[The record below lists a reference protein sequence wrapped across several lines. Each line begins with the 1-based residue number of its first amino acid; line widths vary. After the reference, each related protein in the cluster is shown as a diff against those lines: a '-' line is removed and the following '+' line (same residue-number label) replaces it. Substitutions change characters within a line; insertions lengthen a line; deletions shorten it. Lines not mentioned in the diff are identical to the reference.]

1 MENSKRSPLKI
12 FSDIFA
18 SVAPV
23 LAASGLMLALLTAVQ
38 FMLGYFNIMDLTAHS
53 TFQLIYLAF
62 SLIFTLFPVFIA
74 WSAARALKCN
84 QAVAMIIG
92 SLMVAPDLMTY
103 MAGGGERITFLGIPV
118 MRQTWMLGK
127 ASEWY
132 SYSGTVIPA
141 LLAVLV
147 LYLLERLLYVLFN
160 EEVGAVAVPLL
171 SLLIMVP
178 LTLCIIGP
186 VGLFAGKGAL
196 FLYQK
201 AEAVSPIAGGA
212 MIGGLWSLLLLFGAQ
227 KSILPIAGNDLL
239 TTGRQTLLGYAGAAI
254 FAQAGA
260 AMGVMIRTRNSKTRT
275 TAGASLL
282 AAVIGGVSDP
292 ASVGINLRFKRP
304 MLAAII
310 AGAAGGAFM
319 GYGGILGDQAVNYG
333 LVSLFFTYSVDTIRE
348 FAFYA
353 GGLAIAFFG
362 AWLLS
367 WLFNIS
373 EDEIDPDFDSEEED
387 TADMTDAEDAGE
399 EMTAEAEETAETA
412 AEAEAAVPAPAVEN
426 SSEDNSF
433 VEAPAETEAVSAG
446 ESAEA
451 PDEAG
456 EEAAAAEEKSAA
468 EESDPTAENIP
479 AAETAAAAAAV
490 TAAVGAEEAEADRD
504 EQAVSEGEESEEEE
518 EDDDA
523 PIVLDI
529 TAPMTGK
536 VLPLSSVKDASFAS
550 GEIGKGV
557 CIIPDNG
564 DVFAPAD
571 GVVTMVYGPANHAIA
586 LKLEDSVDMLIH
598 IGLGTAGLGG
608 RYFQAFVSDGDT
620 VSRGTRLLSA
630 DLDKLRAEGCD
641 LSTPVVIGNPDLY
654 TDISV
659 KTGMTAGPETVIM
672 TVTI

>member
-1 MENSKRSPLKI
+1 MENSKRTPLKI

-23 LAASGLMLALLTAVQ
+23 LAASGLVLALLTAVS
-38 FMLGYFNIMDLTAHS
+38 FLLSYFHILDLSGNS
-53 TFQLIYLAF
+53 TFQLVSLAF

-84 QAVAMIIG
+84 EAVAMIIG
-92 SLMVAPDLMTY
+92 SLMVAPDLLAY
-103 MAGGGERITFLGIPV
+103 MAGSGERITFLGIPV
-118 MRQTWMLGK
+118 MRQTWMLGN

-160 EEVGAVAVPLL
+160 EEVGAVAVPLI
-171 SLLIMVP
+171 SLLVMIP

-201 AEAVSPIAGGA
+201 AEAASPIAGGA
-212 MIGGLWSLLLLFGAQ
+212 LIGGLWSLLLLFGAQ

-260 AMGVMIRTRNSKTRT
+260 AMGVMIRTKNSKTRT

-373 EDEIDPDFDSEEED
+373 EDEIDPDYDGEEED
-387 TADMTDAEDAGE
+387 AADLIESEADEE
-399 EMTAEAEETAETA
+399 EMASEAAEVSEETAA
-412 AEAEAAVPAPAVEN
+412 AEAAPAVEN
-426 SSEDNSF
+426 I
-433 VEAPAETEAVSAG
+433 PAEAETASVEEASAG
-446 ESAEA
+446 PAA
-451 PDEAG
+451 ADDK
-456 EEAAAAEEKSAA
+456 AAAAEEKSGA
-468 EESDPTAENIP
+468 EEAEKKAEAVPATETA
-479 AAETAAAAAAV
+479 AAATAAAAAAG
-490 TAAVGAEEAEADRD
+490 AAAAEGTDSENREIPEEEEAE
-504 EQAVSEGEESEEEE
+504 EESEEE
-518 EDDDA
+518 DDA

>member
-1 MENSKRSPLKI
+1 MENSKRTPLKI

-23 LAASGLMLALLTAVQ
+23 LAASGLVLALLTAGSY
-38 FMLGYFNIMDLTAHS
+38 MLSYFHILDLSGNS
-53 TFQLIYLAF
+53 TFQLVSLAF

-84 QAVAMIIG
+84 EAVAMIIG
-92 SLMVAPDLMTY
+92 SLMVAPDLLAY
-103 MAGGGERITFLGIPV
+103 MAGSGERITFLGIPV
-118 MRQTWMLGK
+118 MRQTWMLGN

-160 EEVGAVAVPLL
+160 EEVGAVAVPLI
-171 SLLIMVP
+171 SLLVMIP

-201 AEAVSPIAGGA
+201 AEAASPIAGGA
-212 MIGGLWSLLLLFGAQ
+212 LIGGLWSLLLLFGAQ

-260 AMGVMIRTRNSKTRT
+260 AMGVMIRTKNSKTRT

-304 MLAAII
+304 MLAAVI

-373 EDEIDPDFDSEEED
+373 EDEIDPDYDGEEED
-387 TADMTDAEDAGE
+387 AADLNEAEADDE
-399 EMTAEAEETAETA
+399 EMAAEAAEVSEET
-412 AEAEAAVPAPAVEN
+412 AEAEAAPAVETIP
-426 SSEDNSF
+426 
-433 VEAPAETEAVSAG
+433 AAAETAPVEEASAG
-446 ESAEA
+446 PAAADDKTSA
-451 PDEAG
+451 AG
-456 EEAAAAEEKSAA
+456 DKSGAEEPEKKADTVPVTETAVAAAAGAAGAAAAEGTDSGNRE
-468 EESDPTAENIP
+468 IP
-479 AAETAAAAAAV
+479 GE
-490 TAAVGAEEAEADRD
+490 EEAEEDA
-504 EQAVSEGEESEEEE
+504 EEE
-518 EDDDA
+518 DDA

-529 TAPMTGK
+529 TAPMSGK

-608 RYFQAFVSDGDT
+608 KYFQAFVSDGDT
-620 VSRGTRLLSA
+620 VSRGTSLLSA

>member
-1 MENSKRSPLKI
+1 MENSKRTPLKI

-23 LAASGLMLALLTAVQ
+23 LAASGLVLALLTAVS
-38 FMLGYFNIMDLTAHS
+38 FLLSYFHILDLSGNS
-53 TFQLIYLAF
+53 TFQLVSLAF

-84 QAVAMIIG
+84 EAVAMIIG
-92 SLMVAPDLMTY
+92 SLMVAPDLLAY
-103 MAGGGERITFLGIPV
+103 MAGSGERITFLGIPV
-118 MRQTWMLGK
+118 MRQTWMLGN

-147 LYLLERLLYVLFN
+147 LYFLERLLYVLFN
-160 EEVGAVAVPLL
+160 EEVGAVVVPLI
-171 SLLIMVP
+171 SLLVMIP

-201 AEAVSPIAGGA
+201 AEAASPIAGGA
-212 MIGGLWSLLLLFGAQ
+212 LIGGLWSLLLLFGAQ

-260 AMGVMIRTRNSKTRT
+260 AMGVMIRTKNSKTRT

-304 MLAAII
+304 MLAAVI

-373 EDEIDPDFDSEEED
+373 EDEIDPDYDGEEED
-387 TADMTDAEDAGE
+387 AADLIEAEADDE
-399 EMTAEAEETAETA
+399 EMAEEAAEVSEET
-412 AEAEAAVPAPAVEN
+412 AEAEAAPAVETI
-426 SSEDNSF
+426 
-433 VEAPAETEAVSAG
+433 P
-446 ESAEA
+446 
-451 PDEAG
+451 
-456 EEAAAAEEKSAA
+456 AAAETAPVEEASAGPAAADDKTSAA
-468 EESDPTAENIP
+468 GDKSGAEEPEKKADTVPVTEIAV
-479 AAETAAAAAAV
+479 AAAAAAG
-490 TAAVGAEEAEADRD
+490 AAGAAAAEGTDSENREIPEEEEAE
-504 EQAVSEGEESEEEE
+504 EESEEE
-518 EDDDA
+518 DDA

-529 TAPMTGK
+529 TAPMSGK

-608 RYFQAFVSDGDT
+608 KYFQAFVSDGDT

>member
-1 MENSKRSPLKI
+1 MENSKRTPLKI

-23 LAASGLMLALLTAVQ
+23 LAASGLVLALLTAVS
-38 FMLGYFNIMDLTAHS
+38 FLLSYFHILDLSGNS
-53 TFQLIYLAF
+53 TFQLVSLAF

-84 QAVAMIIG
+84 EAVAMIIG
-92 SLMVAPDLMTY
+92 SLMVAPDLLAY
-103 MAGGGERITFLGIPV
+103 MAGSGERITFLGIPV
-118 MRQTWMLGK
+118 MRQTWMLGN

-141 LLAVLV
+141 LLAVPV

-160 EEVGAVAVPLL
+160 EEVGAVAVPLI
-171 SLLIMVP
+171 SLLVMIP

-201 AEAVSPIAGGA
+201 AEAASPIAGGA
-212 MIGGLWSLLLLFGAQ
+212 LIGGLWSLLLLFGAQ

-260 AMGVMIRTRNSKTRT
+260 AMGVMIRTKNSKTRT

-373 EDEIDPDFDSEEED
+373 EDEIDPDYDGEEED
-387 TADMTDAEDAGE
+387 AADLIESEADEE
-399 EMTAEAEETAETA
+399 EMASEAAEVSEETAA
-412 AEAEAAVPAPAVEN
+412 AEAAPAVETI
-426 SSEDNSF
+426 
-433 VEAPAETEAVSAG
+433 PAEAETASVEEASAG
-446 ESAEA
+446 PAA
-451 PDEAG
+451 ADDK
-456 EEAAAAEEKSAA
+456 AAAAEEKSGA
-468 EESDPTAENIP
+468 EEAEKKAEAVPATETA
-479 AAETAAAAAAV
+479 AAATAAAAAAG
-490 TAAVGAEEAEADRD
+490 AAAAEGTDSENREIPEEEEAE
-504 EQAVSEGEESEEEE
+504 EESEEE
-518 EDDDA
+518 DDA

-608 RYFQAFVSDGDT
+608 KYFQAFVSDGDT

>member
-1 MENSKRSPLKI
+1 MENSKRTPLKI

-23 LAASGLMLALLTAVQ
+23 LAASGLVLALLTAVS
-38 FMLGYFNIMDLTAHS
+38 FLLSYFHILDLSGNS
-53 TFQLIYLAF
+53 TFQLVSLAF

-84 QAVAMIIG
+84 EAVAMIIG
-92 SLMVAPDLMTY
+92 SLMVAPDLLAY
-103 MAGGGERITFLGIPV
+103 MAGSGERITFLGIPV
-118 MRQTWMLGK
+118 MRQTWMLGN

-147 LYLLERLLYVLFN
+147 LYFLE
-160 EEVGAVAVPLL
+160 
-171 SLLIMVP
+171 IP

-201 AEAVSPIAGGA
+201 AEAASPIAGGA
-212 MIGGLWSLLLLFGAQ
+212 LIGGLWSLLLLFGAQ

-399 EMTAEAEETAETA
+399 EVTAETEETAETA
-412 AEAEAAVPAPAVEN
+412 AEAEAAAPAPAVEN
-426 SSEDNSF
+426 SSEENSF
-433 VEAPAETEAVSAG
+433 VEAPAEAEAVSAG
-446 ESAEA
+446 ESDEA

-456 EEAAAAEEKSAA
+456 EEAAVAEEKSAA
-468 EESDPTAENIP
+468 EEPAHTAENIP

-490 TAAVGAEEAEADRD
+490 TAAIGAEEAEADRD
-504 EQAVSEGEESEEEE
+504 QQAVSEGEESEEEE

>member
-1 MENSKRSPLKI
+1 MENSKRTPLKI

-23 LAASGLMLALLTAVQ
+23 LAASGLVLALLTAVS
-38 FMLGYFNIMDLTAHS
+38 FLLSYFHILDLSGNS
-53 TFQLIYLAF
+53 TFQLVSLAF

-84 QAVAMIIG
+84 EAVAMIIG
-92 SLMVAPDLMTY
+92 SLMVAPDLLAY
-103 MAGGGERITFLGIPV
+103 MAGSGERITFLGIPV
-118 MRQTWMLGK
+118 MRQTWMLGN

-160 EEVGAVAVPLL
+160 EEVGAVAVPLI
-171 SLLIMVP
+171 SLLVMIP

-201 AEAVSPIAGGA
+201 AEAASPIAGGA
-212 MIGGLWSLLLLFGAQ
+212 LIGGLWSLLLLFGAQ

-260 AMGVMIRTRNSKTRT
+260 AMGVMIRTKNSKTRT

-373 EDEIDPDFDSEEED
+373 EDEIDPDYDGEEEGA
-387 TADMTDAEDAGE
+387 ADLIESEADEE
-399 EMTAEAEETAETA
+399 EMASEAAEVSEETAA
-412 AEAEAAVPAPAVEN
+412 AEAAPAVETI
-426 SSEDNSF
+426 
-433 VEAPAETEAVSAG
+433 PAEAETASVEEASAG
-446 ESAEA
+446 PAA
-451 PDEAG
+451 ADDK
-456 EEAAAAEEKSAA
+456 AAAAEEKSGA
-468 EESDPTAENIP
+468 EEAEKKAEAVP
-479 AAETAAAAAAV
+479 ATETAAAATVAA
-490 TAAVGAEEAEADRD
+490 AAAAAAGAAAAEGTDSENREIPEEEEAE
-504 EQAVSEGEESEEEE
+504 EEAEE
-518 EDDDA
+518 EDDS

-608 RYFQAFVSDGDT
+608 KYFQAFVSDGDT

>member
-1 MENSKRSPLKI
+1 MENSKRTPLKI

-23 LAASGLMLALLTAVQ
+23 LAASGLVLALLTAVS
-38 FMLGYFNIMDLTAHS
+38 FLLSYFHILDLSGNS
-53 TFQLIYLAF
+53 TFQLVSLAF

-84 QAVAMIIG
+84 EAVAMIIG
-92 SLMVAPDLMTY
+92 SLMVAPDLLAY
-103 MAGGGERITFLGIPV
+103 MAGSGERITFLGIPV
-118 MRQTWMLGK
+118 MRQTWMLGN

-160 EEVGAVAVPLL
+160 EEVGAVAVPLI
-171 SLLIMVP
+171 SLLVMIP

-201 AEAVSPIAGGA
+201 AEAASPIAGGA
-212 MIGGLWSLLLLFGAQ
+212 LIGGLWSLLLLFGAQ

-260 AMGVMIRTRNSKTRT
+260 AMGVMIRTKNSKTRT

-373 EDEIDPDFDSEEED
+373 EDEIDPDYDGEEED
-387 TADMTDAEDAGE
+387 AADLNEAEADEE
-399 EMTAEAEETAETA
+399 EMAAEAAEVSEETAA
-412 AEAEAAVPAPAVEN
+412 AEAAPAVETI
-426 SSEDNSF
+426 
-433 VEAPAETEAVSAG
+433 PAEAETASVEEASAG
-446 ESAEA
+446 TAA
-451 PDEAG
+451 ADDK
-456 EEAAAAEEKSAA
+456 AAAAEEKS
-468 EESDPTAENIP
+468 
-479 AAETAAAAAAV
+479 
-490 TAAVGAEEAEADRD
+490 GAEEAENKEEDVPVTEAAAAATAAAGAAAAEGTD
-504 EQAVSEGEESEEEE
+504 SENREIPEEEEAEEEAEE
-518 EDDDA
+518 EDDS

-608 RYFQAFVSDGDT
+608 KYFQAFVSDGDT

>member
-1 MENSKRSPLKI
+1 MENSKRTPLKI

-23 LAASGLMLALLTAVQ
+23 LAASGLVLALLTAVS
-38 FMLGYFNIMDLTAHS
+38 FLLSYFHILDLSGNS
-53 TFQLIYLAF
+53 TFQLVSLAF

-84 QAVAMIIG
+84 EAVAMIIG
-92 SLMVAPDLMTY
+92 SLMVAPDLLAY
-103 MAGGGERITFLGIPV
+103 MAGSGERITFLGIPV
-118 MRQTWMLGK
+118 MRQTWMLGN

-160 EEVGAVAVPLL
+160 EEVGAVAVPLI
-171 SLLIMVP
+171 SLLVMIP

-201 AEAVSPIAGGA
+201 AEAASPIAGGA
-212 MIGGLWSLLLLFGAQ
+212 LIGGLWSLLLLFGAQ

-260 AMGVMIRTRNSKTRT
+260 AMGVMIRTKNSKTRT

-373 EDEIDPDFDSEEED
+373 EDEIDPDYDGEEED
-387 TADMTDAEDAGE
+387 AADLIESEADEE
-399 EMTAEAEETAETA
+399 EMASEAAEVSEETAA
-412 AEAEAAVPAPAVEN
+412 AEAAPAVETI
-426 SSEDNSF
+426 
-433 VEAPAETEAVSAG
+433 PAEAETASVEEASAG
-446 ESAEA
+446 TAA
-451 PDEAG
+451 ADDK
-456 EEAAAAEEKSAA
+456 AAAAEEKSGA
-468 EESDPTAENIP
+468 EEAEKKAEAVPATETA
-479 AAETAAAAAAV
+479 AAATAAAAAAG
-490 TAAVGAEEAEADRD
+490 AAAAEGTDSENREIPEEEEAE
-504 EQAVSEGEESEEEE
+504 EEAEE
-518 EDDDA
+518 EDDS

-608 RYFQAFVSDGDT
+608 KYFQAFVSDGDT

>member
-1 MENSKRSPLKI
+1 MENSKRTPLKI

-23 LAASGLMLALLTAVQ
+23 LAASGLVLALLTAGSY
-38 FMLGYFNIMDLTAHS
+38 LLSYFHILDLSGNS
-53 TFQLIYLAF
+53 TFQLVSLAF

-84 QAVAMIIG
+84 EAVAMIIG
-92 SLMVAPDLMTY
+92 SLMVAPDLLAY
-103 MAGGGERITFLGIPV
+103 MAGSGERITFLGIPV
-118 MRQTWMLGK
+118 MRQTWMLGN

-171 SLLIMVP
+171 SLLVMIP

-201 AEAVSPIAGGA
+201 AEAASPIAGGA
-212 MIGGLWSLLLLFGAQ
+212 LIGGLWSLLLLFGAQ

-373 EDEIDPDFDSEEED
+373 EDEIDPDFDSEAED

-468 EESDPTAENIP
+468 EEPAHTAENIP

-504 EQAVSEGEESEEEE
+504 QQAVSEGEESEEEE

-620 VSRGTRLLSA
+620 VRRGTRLLSA

>member
-1 MENSKRSPLKI
+1 MENSKRTPLKI

-23 LAASGLMLALLTAVQ
+23 LAASGLVLALLTAVS
-38 FMLGYFNIMDLTAHS
+38 FLLSYFHILDLSGNS
-53 TFQLIYLAF
+53 TFQLVSLAF

-84 QAVAMIIG
+84 EAVAMIIG
-92 SLMVAPDLMTY
+92 SLMVAPDLLAY
-103 MAGGGERITFLGIPV
+103 MAGSGERITFLGIPV
-118 MRQTWMLGK
+118 MRQTWMLGN

-160 EEVGAVAVPLL
+160 EEVGAVAVPLI
-171 SLLIMVP
+171 SLLVMIP

-201 AEAVSPIAGGA
+201 AEAASPIAGGA
-212 MIGGLWSLLLLFGAQ
+212 LIGGLWSLLLLFGAQ

-260 AMGVMIRTRNSKTRT
+260 AMGVMIRTKNSKTRT

-373 EDEIDPDFDSEEED
+373 EDEIDPDYDGEEED
-387 TADMTDAEDAGE
+387 AADLIESEADEE
-399 EMTAEAEETAETA
+399 EMASEAAEVSEETAA
-412 AEAEAAVPAPAVEN
+412 AEAAPAVETI
-426 SSEDNSF
+426 
-433 VEAPAETEAVSAG
+433 PAEAETASVEEASAG
-446 ESAEA
+446 PAA
-451 PDEAG
+451 ADDK
-456 EEAAAAEEKSAA
+456 AAAAEEKSGA
-468 EESDPTAENIP
+468 EEAEKKAEAVPATETA
-479 AAETAAAAAAV
+479 AAATAAAAAAG
-490 TAAVGAEEAEADRD
+490 AAAAEGTDSENREIPEEEEAE
-504 EQAVSEGEESEEEE
+504 EEAEE
-518 EDDDA
+518 EDDS

-608 RYFQAFVSDGDT
+608 KYFQAFVSDGDT

-659 KTGMTAGPETVIM
+659 KTGMTAGLESVIM

>member
-1 MENSKRSPLKI
+1 MENSKRTPLKI

-23 LAASGLMLALLTAVQ
+23 LAASGLVLALLTAVS
-38 FMLGYFNIMDLTAHS
+38 FLLSYFHILDLSGNS
-53 TFQLIYLAF
+53 TFQLVSLAF

-84 QAVAMIIG
+84 EAVAMIIG
-92 SLMVAPDLMTY
+92 SLMVAPDLLAY
-103 MAGGGERITFLGIPV
+103 MAGSGERITFLGIPV
-118 MRQTWMLGK
+118 MRQTWMLGN

-160 EEVGAVAVPLL
+160 EEVGAVAVPLI
-171 SLLIMVP
+171 SLLVMIP

-201 AEAVSPIAGGA
+201 AEAASPIAGGA
-212 MIGGLWSLLLLFGAQ
+212 LIGGLWSLLLLFGAQ

-260 AMGVMIRTRNSKTRT
+260 AMGVMIRTKNSKTRT

-373 EDEIDPDFDSEEED
+373 EDEIDPDYDGEEED
-387 TADMTDAEDAGE
+387 AADLIESEADEE
-399 EMTAEAEETAETA
+399 EMVSEAAEVSEETAA
-412 AEAEAAVPAPAVEN
+412 AEAAPAVETI
-426 SSEDNSF
+426 
-433 VEAPAETEAVSAG
+433 PAEAETASVEEASAG
-446 ESAEA
+446 PAA
-451 PDEAG
+451 ADDK
-456 EEAAAAEEKSAA
+456 AAAAEEKS
-468 EESDPTAENIP
+468 
-479 AAETAAAAAAV
+479 
-490 TAAVGAEEAEADRD
+490 GAEEAENKEEDIPVTEAAAAATAAAGAAAAEGTD
-504 EQAVSEGEESEEEE
+504 SENREIPEEEE
-518 EDDDA
+518 AEEEAEEEDDA

-608 RYFQAFVSDGDT
+608 KYFQAFVSDGDT
-620 VSRGTRLLSA
+620 ISRGTRLLSA

-659 KTGMTAGPETVIM
+659 KTGMTAGPESVIM

>member
-1 MENSKRSPLKI
+1 MENSKRTPLKI

-23 LAASGLMLALLTAVQ
+23 LAASGLVLALLTAVS
-38 FMLGYFNIMDLTAHS
+38 FLLSYFHILDLSGNS
-53 TFQLIYLAF
+53 TFQLVSLAF

-84 QAVAMIIG
+84 EAVAMIIG
-92 SLMVAPDLMTY
+92 SLMVAPDLLAY
-103 MAGGGERITFLGIPV
+103 MAGSGERITFLGIPV
-118 MRQTWMLGK
+118 MRQTWMLGN

-160 EEVGAVAVPLL
+160 EEVGAVAVPLI
-171 SLLIMVP
+171 SLLVMIP

-201 AEAVSPIAGGA
+201 AEAASPIAGGA
-212 MIGGLWSLLLLFGAQ
+212 LIGGLWSLLLLFGAQ

-260 AMGVMIRTRNSKTRT
+260 AMGVMIRTKNSKTRT

-373 EDEIDPDFDSEEED
+373 EDEIDPDYDGEEED
-387 TADMTDAEDAGE
+387 AADLNEAEADEE
-399 EMTAEAEETAETA
+399 EMAAETAEASEETAA
-412 AEAEAAVPAPAVEN
+412 AEAAPAVETI
-426 SSEDNSF
+426 
-433 VEAPAETEAVSAG
+433 PAEAETASVEEASAG
-446 ESAEA
+446 TAA
-451 PDEAG
+451 ADDK
-456 EEAAAAEEKSAA
+456 AAAAEEKSGA
-468 EESDPTAENIP
+468 EEAEKKAEAVP
-479 AAETAAAAAAV
+479 ATETAAAA
-490 TAAVGAEEAEADRD
+490 TAAVAAAAAEGTDSENREIPEEEEAE
-504 EQAVSEGEESEEEE
+504 EEAEE
-518 EDDDA
+518 EDDS

-608 RYFQAFVSDGDT
+608 KYFQAFVSDGDT

>member
-1 MENSKRSPLKI
+1 MENSKRTPLKI

-23 LAASGLMLALLTAVQ
+23 LAASGLVLALLTAVS
-38 FMLGYFNIMDLTAHS
+38 FLLSYFHILDLSGNS
-53 TFQLIYLAF
+53 TFQLVSLAF

-84 QAVAMIIG
+84 EAVAMIIG
-92 SLMVAPDLMTY
+92 SLMVAPDLLAY
-103 MAGGGERITFLGIPV
+103 MAGSGERITFLGIPV
-118 MRQTWMLGK
+118 MRQTWMLGN

-160 EEVGAVAVPLL
+160 EEVGAVAVPLI
-171 SLLIMVP
+171 SLLVMIP

-201 AEAVSPIAGGA
+201 AEAASPIAGGA
-212 MIGGLWSLLLLFGAQ
+212 LIGGLWSLLLLFGAQ

-260 AMGVMIRTRNSKTRT
+260 AMGVMIRTKNSKTRT

-373 EDEIDPDFDSEEED
+373 EDEIDPDYDGEEED
-387 TADMTDAEDAGE
+387 AADLIESEADEE
-399 EMTAEAEETAETA
+399 EMASEAAEVSEETAA
-412 AEAEAAVPAPAVEN
+412 AEAAPAVETI
-426 SSEDNSF
+426 
-433 VEAPAETEAVSAG
+433 PAEAETASVEEASAG
-446 ESAEA
+446 PAA
-451 PDEAG
+451 ADDK
-456 EEAAAAEEKSAA
+456 AAAAEEKS
-468 EESDPTAENIP
+468 
-479 AAETAAAAAAV
+479 
-490 TAAVGAEEAEADRD
+490 GAEEAEKKEEDVPVTEAAAAATAAAGAAAAEGTD
-504 EQAVSEGEESEEEE
+504 SENREIPEEEE
-518 EDDDA
+518 AEEEAEEEDDA

-608 RYFQAFVSDGDT
+608 KYFQAFVSDGDT

>member
-1 MENSKRSPLKI
+1 MENSKRTPLKI

-23 LAASGLMLALLTAVQ
+23 LAASGLVLALLTAGSY
-38 FMLGYFNIMDLTAHS
+38 MLSYFHILDLSGNS
-53 TFQLIYLAF
+53 TFQLVSLAF

-84 QAVAMIIG
+84 EAVAMIIG

-103 MAGGGERITFLGIPV
+103 MAGSGERITFLGIPV
-118 MRQTWMLGK
+118 MRQTWMLGN

-171 SLLIMVP
+171 SLLVMIP

-201 AEAVSPIAGGA
+201 AEAASPIAGGA
-212 MIGGLWSLLLLFGAQ
+212 LIGGLWSLLLLFGAQ

-260 AMGVMIRTRNSKTRT
+260 AMGVMIRTKNSKTRT

-304 MLAAII
+304 MLAAVI

-373 EDEIDPDFDSEEED
+373 EDEIDPDYDGEEED
-387 TADMTDAEDAGE
+387 AAALIESEADEE
-399 EMTAEAEETAETA
+399 EMASEAAEVSEETAA
-412 AEAEAAVPAPAVEN
+412 AEAAPAVEN
-426 SSEDNSF
+426 I
-433 VEAPAETEAVSAG
+433 PAEAETASVEEASAG
-446 ESAEA
+446 TAA
-451 PDEAG
+451 ADDK
-456 EEAAAAEEKSAA
+456 AAAAEEKSGA
-468 EESDPTAENIP
+468 EEAEKKAEAVPATETA
-479 AAETAAAAAAV
+479 AAATAAAAAAG
-490 TAAVGAEEAEADRD
+490 AAAAEGTDSENREIPEEEEAE
-504 EQAVSEGEESEEEE
+504 EESEEE
-518 EDDDA
+518 DDA

-529 TAPMTGK
+529 TAPMSGK
-536 VLPLSSVKDASFAS
+536 VLQLSSVKDASFAS

-608 RYFQAFVSDGDT
+608 KYFQAFVSDGDT

>member
-1 MENSKRSPLKI
+1 MENSKRTPLKI

-23 LAASGLMLALLTAVQ
+23 LAASGLVLALLTAVS
-38 FMLGYFNIMDLTAHS
+38 FLLSYFHILDLSGNS
-53 TFQLIYLAF
+53 TFQLVSLAF

-84 QAVAMIIG
+84 EAVAMIIG
-92 SLMVAPDLMTY
+92 SLMVAPDLLAY
-103 MAGGGERITFLGIPV
+103 MAGSGERITFLGIPV
-118 MRQTWMLGK
+118 MRQTWMLGN

-147 LYLLERLLYVLFN
+147 LYFLERLLYVLFN
-160 EEVGAVAVPLL
+160 EEVGAVAVPLI
-171 SLLIMVP
+171 SLLVMIP

-201 AEAVSPIAGGA
+201 AEAASPIAGGA
-212 MIGGLWSLLLLFGAQ
+212 LIGGLWSLLLLFGAQ

-260 AMGVMIRTRNSKTRT
+260 AMGVMIRTKNSKTRT

-373 EDEIDPDFDSEEED
+373 EDEIDPDYDGEEED
-387 TADMTDAEDAGE
+387 AADLIESEADEE
-399 EMTAEAEETAETA
+399 EMASEAAEVSEETAA
-412 AEAEAAVPAPAVEN
+412 AEAAPAVETI
-426 SSEDNSF
+426 
-433 VEAPAETEAVSAG
+433 PAEAETASVEEASAG
-446 ESAEA
+446 TAA
-451 PDEAG
+451 ADDK
-456 EEAAAAEEKSAA
+456 AAAAEEKSGA
-468 EESDPTAENIP
+468 EEAEKKAEAVPATETA
-479 AAETAAAAAAV
+479 AAATAAAAAA
-490 TAAVGAEEAEADRD
+490 TAVGAAAAEGTDSENREIPEEEEAE
-504 EQAVSEGEESEEEE
+504 EEAEEE
-518 EDDDA
+518 DDA

-608 RYFQAFVSDGDT
+608 KYFQAFVSDGDT

>member
-1 MENSKRSPLKI
+1 MENSKRTPLKI

-23 LAASGLMLALLTAVQ
+23 LAASGLVLALLTAGSY
-38 FMLGYFNIMDLTAHS
+38 MLSYFHILDLSGNS
-53 TFQLIYLAF
+53 TFQLVSLAF

-84 QAVAMIIG
+84 EAVAMIIG
-92 SLMVAPDLMTY
+92 SLMVAPDLLAY
-103 MAGGGERITFLGIPV
+103 MAGSGERITFLGIPV
-118 MRQTWMLGK
+118 MRQTWMLGN

-147 LYLLERLLYVLFN
+147 LYLLERLLYVLFT
-160 EEVGAVAVPLL
+160 EEVGAVAVPLI
-171 SLLIMVP
+171 SLLVMIP

-201 AEAVSPIAGGA
+201 AEAASPIAGGA
-212 MIGGLWSLLLLFGAQ
+212 LIGGLWSLLLLFGAQ

-260 AMGVMIRTRNSKTRT
+260 AMGVMIRTKNSKTRT

-373 EDEIDPDFDSEEED
+373 EDEIDPDYDGEEED
-387 TADMTDAEDAGE
+387 AADLNEAEADDE
-399 EMTAEAEETAETA
+399 EMAAEAAEVSEETAA
-412 AEAEAAVPAPAVEN
+412 AEAAPAVETI
-426 SSEDNSF
+426 
-433 VEAPAETEAVSAG
+433 PAEAETVPVEEASAG
-446 ESAEA
+446 
-451 PDEAG
+451 PAG
-456 EEAAAAEEKSAA
+456 TDDKAAAAEEKSGA
-468 EESDPTAENIP
+468 EEEEKKAE
-479 AAETAAAAAAV
+479 AALVEDSAAATTAAAATAGAA
-490 TAAVGAEEAEADRD
+490 AAEGTDSGNREIPGEEEAE
-504 EQAVSEGEESEEEE
+504 EEAEEE
-518 EDDDA
+518 DDA

-598 IGLGTAGLGG
+598 IGLGTAGMGG
-608 RYFQAFVSDGDT
+608 KYFQSFVSDGDT
-620 VSRGTRLLSA
+620 VSRGTKLLSA

>member
-1 MENSKRSPLKI
+1 MENSKRTPLKI

-23 LAASGLMLALLTAVQ
+23 LAASGLVLALLTAVS
-38 FMLGYFNIMDLTAHS
+38 FLLSYFHILDLSGNS
-53 TFQLIYLAF
+53 TFQLVSLAF

-84 QAVAMIIG
+84 EAVAMIIG
-92 SLMVAPDLMTY
+92 SLMVAPDLLAY
-103 MAGGGERITFLGIPV
+103 MAGSGERITFLGIPV
-118 MRQTWMLGK
+118 MRQTWMLGN

-160 EEVGAVAVPLL
+160 EEVGAVAVPLI
-171 SLLIMVP
+171 SLLVMIP

-201 AEAVSPIAGGA
+201 AEAASPIAGGA
-212 MIGGLWSLLLLFGAQ
+212 LIGGLWSLLLLFGAQ

-260 AMGVMIRTRNSKTRT
+260 AMGVMIRTKNSKTRT

-373 EDEIDPDFDSEEED
+373 EDEIDPDYDGEEED
-387 TADMTDAEDAGE
+387 AADLIESEADDE
-399 EMTAEAEETAETA
+399 EMASEAAEVSEETAA
-412 AEAEAAVPAPAVEN
+412 AEAAPAVETI
-426 SSEDNSF
+426 
-433 VEAPAETEAVSAG
+433 PAEAETASVEEASAG
-446 ESAEA
+446 TAA
-451 PDEAG
+451 ADDK
-456 EEAAAAEEKSAA
+456 AAAAEEKSGA
-468 EESDPTAENIP
+468 EEAEKKAEAVP
-479 AAETAAAAAAV
+479 ATETAAAAAAAAGA
-490 TAAVGAEEAEADRD
+490 TAAEGTDSENREIPEEEEAE
-504 EQAVSEGEESEEEE
+504 EEAEE
-518 EDDDA
+518 EDDS

-529 TAPMTGK
+529 TAPITGK

-608 RYFQAFVSDGDT
+608 KYFQAFVSDGDT

>member
-1 MENSKRSPLKI
+1 MENSKRTPLKI

-23 LAASGLMLALLTAVQ
+23 LAASGLVLALLTAVS
-38 FMLGYFNIMDLTAHS
+38 FLLSYFHILDLSGNS
-53 TFQLIYLAF
+53 TFQLVSLAF

-84 QAVAMIIG
+84 EAVAMIIG
-92 SLMVAPDLMTY
+92 SLMVAPDLLAY
-103 MAGGGERITFLGIPV
+103 MAGSGERITFLGIPV
-118 MRQTWMLGK
+118 MRQTWMLGN

-160 EEVGAVAVPLL
+160 EEVGAVAVPLI
-171 SLLIMVP
+171 SLLVMIP

-201 AEAVSPIAGGA
+201 AEAASPIAGGA
-212 MIGGLWSLLLLFGAQ
+212 LIGGLWSLLLLFGAQ

-239 TTGRQTLLGYAGAAI
+239 TTGRLTLLGYAGAAI

-260 AMGVMIRTRNSKTRT
+260 AMGVMIRTKNSKTRT

-373 EDEIDPDFDSEEED
+373 EDEIDPDYDGEEED
-387 TADMTDAEDAGE
+387 AADLIESEADEE
-399 EMTAEAEETAETA
+399 EMVSEAAEVSEETAA
-412 AEAEAAVPAPAVEN
+412 AEAAPAVETI
-426 SSEDNSF
+426 
-433 VEAPAETEAVSAG
+433 PAEAETASVEEASAG
-446 ESAEA
+446 PAA
-451 PDEAG
+451 ADDK
-456 EEAAAAEEKSAA
+456 AAAAEEKSGA
-468 EESDPTAENIP
+468 EEAEKKAEAGP
-479 AAETAAAAAAV
+479 ATETAAAAAA
-490 TAAVGAEEAEADRD
+490 AAGAAAAEGTDSGNREIPGEEEAE
-504 EQAVSEGEESEEEE
+504 EEAEEE
-518 EDDDA
+518 DDA

>member
-1 MENSKRSPLKI
+1 MENSKRTPLKI

-23 LAASGLMLALLTAVQ
+23 LAASGLVLALLTAVS
-38 FMLGYFNIMDLTAHS
+38 FLLSYFHILDLSGNS
-53 TFQLIYLAF
+53 TFQLVSLAF

-84 QAVAMIIG
+84 EAVAMIIG
-92 SLMVAPDLMTY
+92 SLMVAPDLLAY
-103 MAGGGERITFLGIPV
+103 MAGSGERITFLGIPV
-118 MRQTWMLGK
+118 MRQTWMLGN

-160 EEVGAVAVPLL
+160 EEVGAVAVPLI
-171 SLLIMVP
+171 SLLVMIP

-201 AEAVSPIAGGA
+201 AEAASPIAGGA
-212 MIGGLWSLLLLFGAQ
+212 LIGGLWSLLLLFGAQ

-260 AMGVMIRTRNSKTRT
+260 AMGVMIRTKNSKTRT

-373 EDEIDPDFDSEEED
+373 EDEIDPDYDGEEED
-387 TADMTDAEDAGE
+387 AADLNEAEADEE
-399 EMTAEAEETAETA
+399 EMAAETAEASEETAA
-412 AEAEAAVPAPAVEN
+412 AEAAPAVETI
-426 SSEDNSF
+426 
-433 VEAPAETEAVSAG
+433 PAEAETASVEEASAG
-446 ESAEA
+446 TAA
-451 PDEAG
+451 ADDK
-456 EEAAAAEEKSAA
+456 AAAAEEKS
-468 EESDPTAENIP
+468 
-479 AAETAAAAAAV
+479 
-490 TAAVGAEEAEADRD
+490 GAEEAENKEEDVPVTEAAAAATAAAGAAAAEGTD
-504 EQAVSEGEESEEEE
+504 SENREIPEEEEAEEEAEE
-518 EDDDA
+518 EDDS

-598 IGLGTAGLGG
+598 IGLGTAGLDGK
-608 RYFQAFVSDGDT
+608 YFQAFVSDGDT